1 MSGLGEGGEYKKN
14 MSQRSVHTLFLRLYL
29 SHEQELRAFV
39 TAVVPDAAVREDLFQ
54 EVAATL
60 WRSFH
65 TYDPSRSFGN
75 WARGVAMNK
84 VRQHRRKLF
93 RSPVT
98 LPEEAMAAV
107 AAIFDR
113 ESGADDNGR
122 TEALEA
128 CLAEL
133 PEKSSQLLDLRYR
146 ESLSAQEIAAR
157 TGKSPDAIYQT
168 LSRLRRALEICI
180 RRRLSLSPP

>member
-1 MSGLGEGGEYKKN
+1 MSH
-14 MSQRSVHTLFLRLYL
+14 RPVHTLFLRLYL
-29 SHEQELRAFV
+29 SHEQDLRAFV
-39 TAVVPDAAVREDLFQ
+39 TAVMPDAAVREDLFQ
-54 EVAATL
+54 EVAAAL

-65 TYDPSRSFGN
+65 TYDSSRSFGK

-93 RSPVT
+93 RSPFT
-98 LPEEAMAAV
+98 LPEQAMAAV
-107 AAIFDR
+107 AAEFDQ
-113 ESGADDNGR
+113 ESDGDAIAR

-128 CLAEL
+128 CMAEL

-146 ESLSAQEIAAR
+146 ESLSATEISER

-168 LSRLRRALEICI
+168 LSRLRRALEVCI
-180 RRRLSLSPP
+180 RRRLSLNTP